1 MCRVL
6 KTFSESDPP
15 PPPPPSLPFF
25 AQTTTDVVLRRCYYK
40 YGDNIQTIVTTSEL
54 YKFYFHHPAAPRCG
68 KHAECGF
75 VLKVTPRL
83 KEEVCNIV
91 LDTEESQYT
100 ADIHCHSEVISAA
113 HMHLVV
119 EEYCSGRWN
128 NVCISWPGRPE
139 YSKEIGGVVWGS
151 CLCTRVQ

>member
-1 MCRVL
+1 MEA
-6 KTFSESDPP
+6 T
-15 PPPPPSLPFF
+15 PPPPPSVYLSLLRPP
-25 AQTTTDVVLRRCYYK
+25 QTLLSEDVIVSTETTLK
-40 YGDNIQTIVTTSEL
+40 QFVTTSEL
-54 YKFYFHHPAAPRCG
+54 YKFYFQHPAAPRCD

-91 LDTEESQYT
+91 LVTEESEYT

-128 NVCISWPGRPE
+128 NVCISWTGRPK
-139 YSKEIGGVVWGS
+139 YSEEI
-151 CLCTRVQ
+151 LR